1 MLANLGFTKGLIVT
15 DLTALSLDQLKN
27 LQKDIEKAIN
37 SFEARRL
44 AHARQEL
51 EAKAKELGVSLAEI
65 LGSKPAKGAK
75 AAVSAK
81 YRNPKNPEETWSG
94 RGRKPRWLVVAMTS
108 VGAKLDDFLIG

>member
-65 LGSKPAKGAK
+65 LGSNPAKGAK

>member
-1 MLANLGFTKGLIVT
+1 MT

-44 AHARQEL
+44 AYARQEL

-81 YRNPKNPEETWSG
+81 YRNPKNSEETWSG

-108 VGAKLDDFLIG
+108 VGAKLDYFLIG

>member
-1 MLANLGFTKGLIVT
+1 MT

-94 RGRKPRWLVVAMTS
+94 RCRKPRWLVVAMTS

>member
-1 MLANLGFTKGLIVT
+1 MT

-65 LGSKPAKGAK
+65 LGSKPEKGAK

>member
-1 MLANLGFTKGLIVT
+1 VLANLGFTKGLIVT